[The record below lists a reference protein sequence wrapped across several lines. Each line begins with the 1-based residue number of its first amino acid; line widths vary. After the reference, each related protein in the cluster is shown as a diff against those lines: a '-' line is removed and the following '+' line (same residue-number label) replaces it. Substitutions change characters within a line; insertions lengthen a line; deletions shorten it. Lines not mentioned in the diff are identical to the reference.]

1 MREERR
7 REGDALKKRRKRKS
21 KEAKLTNEELNKL
34 DLETLCNYIENKGQK
49 NNQKKGKAENK
60 SRDNNS
66 VEERA
71 E

>member
-49 NNQKKGKAENK
+49 NN
-60 SRDNNS
+60 
-66 VEERA
+66 
-71 E
+71 